1 MDMYERTQR
10 NTYFDFLRGIAMIMV
25 VGIHTFAPLQAGE
38 GEIYDFTANIV
49 RQALNCAVP
58 LFLALSGYFSAKWL
72 KYNRGGIAK
81 QIQKVYVPTILFSLP
96 YFFQDLIYAGTSKI
110 VILDVATLVVCGY
123 SVFYFIAVI
132 IQYYLLTPFLT
143 RIGNRKLLWTS
154 ATISSVSVLSV
165 SYLLYVKQLNLPL
178 ILYAGP
184 CTLWIAFYSLGI
196 YIRKNNRQYSYTT
209 AVVIMTAGFLLSVI
223 ESYQWE
229 RFGNISYGIKLSSFI
244 FSAGAILV
252 LFSAKTERIIRPNI
266 LTHSIVR
273 VGNLSFGI
281 YLTHMLVVNT
291 LAANHLSEWLVR
303 WLVVLIVSAVL
314 VKLLNW
320 CIPDKYHRLL
330 GIA

>member
-1 MDMYERTQR
+1 
-10 NTYFDFLRGIAMIMV
+10 MV
-25 VGIHTFAPLQAGE
+25 
-38 GEIYDFTANIV
+38 
-49 RQALNCAVP
+49 
-58 LFLALSGYFSAKWL
+58 
-72 KYNRGGIAK
+72 
-81 QIQKVYVPTILFSLP
+81 
-96 YFFQDLIYAGTSKI
+96 
-110 VILDVATLVVCGY
+110 
-123 SVFYFIAVI
+123 
-132 IQYYLLTPFLT
+132 
-143 RIGNRKLLWTS
+143 
-154 ATISSVSVLSV
+154 V

-184 CTLWIAFYSLGI
+184 CTLWAVFYCLGI
-196 YIRKNNRQYSYTT
+196 YIRKNNRQYSYT
-209 AVVIMTAGFLLSVI
+209 AALVIMTVGFLLSVI

-229 RFGNISYGIKLSSFI
+229 RFGNIVYGIKLSSFI
-244 FSAGAILV
+244 FSAGTILV
-252 LFSAKTERIIRPNI
+252 LFSAKTEKHFCTNV
-266 LTHSIVR
+266 LTHSIVC